1 MNPTVQS
8 APSFSDEQLKG
19 FCVIADACVAALMN
33 VPDAGTVASMRQVAE
48 ALGAADLFPEEAD
61 AALEQ
66 RFYDRFFV
74 SSHPAYVP
82 LYEDSVRS
90 GYEDEG
96 LFRYGTTDGR
106 YFEHTLKCYQA
117 VGFDY
122 RKIGG
127 FELEIQRLKPDSLA
141 SELSFLSS
149 LAASAV
155 AAGDEAVRRRS
166 EELFVSFAAEHPN
179 RWFDKAVTC
188 LERYEDDFY
197 ARVCAIAADAVA
209 AMVEPEGDA

>member
-1 MNPTVQS
+1 MNPTAQS
-8 APSFSDEQLKG
+8 TSFSDEQLKG

-33 VPDAGTVASMRQVAE
+33 VPTAETVGSMRRVAD
-48 ALGAADLFPEEAD
+48 ALGAEGLFPDEAD

-82 LYEDSVRS
+82 LYEDSVRL

-96 LFRYGTTDGR
+96 RFRYGTTDGR

-155 AAGDEAVRRRS
+155 AAGDAAVRRRS

-179 RWFDKAVTC
+179 RWFGKAVTC